1 MDYGEQFDV
10 DDMSPDDC
18 VRLLNLMNSLIV
30 DAMSKSV
37 EETQSISLDKA
48 EVMEMMIEQAGMPF
62 DDIIRFCEIG
72 EYIMLDRETR
82 DMTEEEAAAWQY
94 KREAVVAMIDTIL
107 MNAAKAGIIDESSV
121 EIDPTIEI
129 LEEIWKLS

>member
-1 MDYGEQFDV
+1 MDYDEQFDV

-18 VRLLNLMNSLIV
+18 VRLLNMMNGLIV

-37 EETQSISLDKA
+37 EETQSIILDKA

-72 EYIMLDRETR
+72 EYVMLDRETR
-82 DMTEEEAAAWQY
+82 SMTDEEAAAWRY

-107 MNAAKAGIIDESSV
+107 LNAAKAGVIDESSV

>member
-1 MDYGEQFDV
+1 MYGEEFDR

-30 DAMSKSV
+30 DEMSRSV
-37 EETQSISLDKA
+37 EEKDEISLDKYA
-48 EVMEMMIEQAGMPF
+48 VMDMMIEEAGMPF

-82 DMTEEEAAAWQY
+82 SMTDEEAAAWKY
-94 KREAVVAMIDTIL
+94 KREAVIAMIDTIL
-107 MNAAKAGIIDESSV
+107 MNAAKAGM
-121 EIDPTIEI
+121 IDPDDVASDPTVEM

>member
-1 MDYGEQFDV
+1 MYGEEFDA

-30 DAMSKSV
+30 DEMSRSV
-37 EETQSISLDKA
+37 EEKASIELDRI
-48 EVMEMMIEQAGMPF
+48 EVMQLMIEEAGMPF

-82 DMTEEEAAAWQY
+82 SMTDEEAAVWKY
-94 KREAVVAMIDTIL
+94 KREAVIAMIDTIL
-107 MNAAKAGIIDESSV
+107 MNAAKAGMIDEDSV
-121 EIDPTIEI
+121 EPDPTVVM

>member
-1 MDYGEQFDV
+1 MYGEEFDR

-30 DAMSKSV
+30 DEMSRSV
-37 EETQSISLDKA
+37 EEKDEISLDKYA
-48 EVMEMMIEQAGMPF
+48 VMDMMIEEAGMPF

-72 EYIMLDRETR
+72 VYIMLDRETR
-82 DMTEEEAAAWQY
+82 SMTDEEAAAWKY
-94 KREAVVAMIDTIL
+94 KREAVIAMIDTIL
-107 MNAAKAGIIDESSV
+107 MNAAKAGM
-121 EIDPTIEI
+121 IDPDDVASDPTVEM

>member
-1 MDYGEQFDV
+1 MNYDEQFDA

-18 VRLLNLMNSLIV
+18 VRLLNLMNGLIV
-30 DAMSKSV
+30 DAMSRSV

-72 EYIMLDRETR
+72 EYVMMDRETR
-82 DMTEEEAAAWQY
+82 SMTEEEAEAWRY
-94 KREAVVAMIDTIL
+94 KREAVIAMIDTIL
-107 MNAAKAGIIDESSV
+107 INAAKAGVIDESSV
-121 EIDPTIEI
+121 EIDPTIEV

>member
-1 MDYGEQFDV
+1 MDYDEQFDV

-18 VRLLNLMNSLIV
+18 VRLLNMMNGLIV

-37 EETQSISLDKA
+37 EETQSIILDKA

-72 EYIMLDRETR
+72 EYVMLDRETR
-82 DMTEEEAAAWQY
+82 SMTDEEAAAWRY

-107 MNAAKAGIIDESSV
+107 LNAARAGVIDESSV

>member
-1 MDYGEQFDV
+1 MYGEEFDR

-30 DAMSKSV
+30 DEMSRSV
-37 EETQSISLDKA
+37 EEKDEISLDKYA
-48 EVMEMMIEQAGMPF
+48 VMDMMIEEAGMPF

-82 DMTEEEAAAWQY
+82 SMTDEEAAAWKH
-94 KREAVVAMIDTIL
+94 KREAVIAMIDTIL
-107 MNAAKAGIIDESSV
+107 MNAAKAGM
-121 EIDPTIEI
+121 IDPDDVASDPTVEM